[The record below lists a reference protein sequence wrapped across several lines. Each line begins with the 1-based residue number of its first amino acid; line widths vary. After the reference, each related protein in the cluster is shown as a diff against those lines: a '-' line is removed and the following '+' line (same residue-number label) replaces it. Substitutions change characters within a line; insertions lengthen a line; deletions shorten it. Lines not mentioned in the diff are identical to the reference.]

1 MYSTPVRAIAVSA
14 TQTGL
19 VIGDA
24 LVRGKRR
31 ERKGDEKE
39 IEKRG
44 KGMGRREG
52 EGEESERCVYAAGH
66 QITACNVQ
74 GRLGGKEKR
83 RECSINIEFL

>member
-1 MYSTPVRAIAVSA
+1 MYSTPVRAIAVGA

-24 LVRGKRR
+24 LVKGKRR

-66 QITACNVQ
+66 QIHCM
-74 GRLGGKEKR
+74 
-83 RECSINIEFL
+83 